1 MSRFSSADTDPLGAG
16 AADDEPL
23 LDPEPESDP
32 LNVATAPAAR
42 LSATSP
48 RADSSVERRPRVAP
62 RARPTLQL
70 AHVDDDDD
78 DDEQL
83 LDAGAPSRGATG
95 AAAPAPRTSA
105 KQTSGR
111 ARGSEAA
118 YDEVALVAQPGTPD
132 GVTRGTTPAA
142 SPAVTIGA
150 RRVRPA
156 QLHAKL
162 SRALVYSVLYAY
174 TVRTTWTSWTRREC
188 RGANACDAR

>member
-23 LDPEPESDP
+23 LDPEPEPESDP

-48 RADSSVERRPRVAP
+48 RADSSVERQPRVAP

-70 AHVDDDDD
+70 AHVDDD

-150 RRVRPA
+150 RRVPFAPPNCMRNC
-156 QLHAKL
+156 LEFW
-162 SRALVYSVLYAY
+162 STVYCTRTLF
-174 TVRTTWTSWTRREC
+174 VRLGL
-188 RGANACDAR
+188 RGRDANAEE